1 MTSRR
6 GKAPTKQ
13 RSSPSICPATAPAPA
28 PAPAGSD
35 KARSTGDFCLVLSGA
50 LYRLLELVCNQG
62 AFEPLPTGHSALRPG
77 LEHGFETQ
85 GPRPRVVGAFEDDLG
100 LMRGL
105 RLLGSSDGVTELIHA
120 IRAGRGQHHPLAM
133 LVGVAA
139 RS

>member
-6 GKAPTKQ
+6 GKAPIKQ
-13 RSSPSICPATAPAPA
+13 RSAPSICSATA

-50 LYRLLELVCNQG
+50 LYRLLELVCHQG

-85 GPRPRVVGAFEDDLG
+85 GLRPGVIGAFEDDLG
-100 LMRGL
+100 LMHGL
-105 RLLGSSDGVTELIHA
+105 RLLGSSDGVKQLIHA
-120 IRAGRGQHHPLAM
+120 IRASRGQHHPLAM
-133 LVGVAA
+133 LVGAAA